1 MRENARTCLSRGGV
15 VPARFFSP
23 EIRAS
28 WKRCF
33 DIGLDPFGVP
43 TPTQISVSQLNKRRE
58 ESDFVRR
65 LAKMEM
71 ENLHRQIA
79 GSNFIIIFADS
90 DGVILDRVVD
100 GSTAT
105 QDLDRTFPGF
115 MWQEKINGTNALGMV
130 AATRK
135 PAIVH
140 GEEHY
145 FRDHANLTCAAAP
158 IFGQNGKLVGIIDAT
173 SDCRSRQRHTLA
185 LVGMSCITIE
195 NGLFRDRNKDNLI
208 LELHSRSE
216 FLGTLQSGLLAF
228 KEDGSLEESNRWAM
242 PFLQDLQP
250 RAKIHFDEIFLV
262 PFREFLKRLP
272 GDRSVSLTDREGS
285 SFAVRAFNYH
295 AHKLTSAPA
304 LMRRRPSPTAE
315 IHMVCDDPV
324 VRSAMHMVRRAVELN
339 VPILIRGETG
349 TGKELM
355 ARYAHAVS
363 NRKGDFVA
371 INCSAIPESL
381 IESELFGHQ
390 DGAFTGAVR
399 GGAKGLVRQAHQGT
413 LFLDEI
419 GIMPAHMQTKLLRF
433 LDRMEIRPVGNA
445 TEIQMDIQLISAT
458 NATLNGK
465 EQMGQF
471 RPDLLYRINTME
483 VSLPPL
489 RKRQDLHAIIKAI
502 VETFHA
508 PLHLTPQA
516 LSILK
521 AYDWP
526 GNIRELKGFLTRVLI
541 ACESGVVTEEDVKE
555 ILIIPAST
563 EVAGLSAKDLATQ
576 EQRTIL
582 DAYERNGGNISAVSR
597 ELGISRNTV
606 YKKLRETRK
615 DRQGGDAPD
624 KSLLEPEREIG

>member
-1 MRENARTCLSRGGV
+1 MKEDARTCLAREGI
-15 VPARFFSP
+15 VPARFFNS

-33 DIGLDPFGVP
+33 DTGLDPFGDP
-43 TPTQISVSQLNKRRE
+43 TPVQISAAQLNRRRE
-58 ESDFVRR
+58 KSDLVRR

-90 DGVILDRVVD
+90 EGVILDRVVD
-100 GSTAT
+100 GAMAT
-105 QDLDRTFPGF
+105 DNPDRTLSGC
-115 MWQEKINGTNALGMV
+115 MWQEEINGTNALGLV
-130 AATRK
+130 AVIQR

-158 IFGQNGKLVGIIDAT
+158 IFGQSGNLVGIIDAT
-173 SDCRSRQRHTLA
+173 SDCRCRQHHTLA
-185 LVGMSCITIE
+185 LVRMSCITIE
-195 NGLFRDRNKDNLI
+195 NGLFRDRHKGNLI

-228 KEDGSLEESNRWAM
+228 QEDGFLEESNRWVM

-250 RAKIHFDEIFLV
+250 RAKIHFDEIFLT
-262 PFREFLKRLP
+262 PFREFLGRLS
-272 GDRSVSLTDREGS
+272 GDRSTYLSDREGS
-285 SFAVRAFNYH
+285 SFAVRAFNYRT
-295 AHKLTSAPA
+295 HKPAAALAPVQ
-304 LMRRRPSPTAE
+304 RRPSPTDE
-315 IHMVCDDPV
+315 IRMVSEDPV

-371 INCSAIPESL
+371 VNCAALPESL
-381 IESELFGHQ
+381 IESELFGHK
-390 DGAFTGAVR
+390 DGAFTGSAR
-399 GGAKGLVRQAHQGT
+399 GGSKGLVRQAHQGT

-419 GIMPAHMQTKLLRF
+419 GMMPAQMQAKLLRF
-433 LDRMEIRPVGNA
+433 LDRMEIRPVGKT

-458 NATLNGK
+458 NETSSGK
-465 EQMGQF
+465 KQMGRF

-483 VSLPPL
+483 VCLPPL
-489 RKRQDLHAIIKAI
+489 QKRQDLQAIIETV

-508 PLHLTPQA
+508 PLKLTPSA
-516 LSILK
+516 LSILR

-541 ACESGVVTEEDVKE
+541 ACGNGIVTGEEVEK
-555 ILIIPAST
+555 ILNIQAPS
-563 EVAGLSAKDLATQ
+563 EGGRYSAKDLATQ
-576 EQRTIL
+576 EQRIIL
-582 DAYERNGGNISAVSR
+582 DAYERHGGNISAVSR

-606 YKKLRETRK
+606 YKKLKETRK
-615 DRQGGDAPD
+615 DRQAGTHP
-624 KSLLEPEREIG
+624 

>member
-1 MRENARTCLSRGGV
+1 MRENARTCLTREGI

-33 DIGLDPFGVP
+33 DTGLDPFGDP
-43 TPTQISVSQLNKRRE
+43 TQIQISVSQLNRRRE
-58 ESDFVRR
+58 KSDLVRR
-65 LAKMEM
+65 FAKMEM

-100 GSTAT
+100 RSMAT
-105 QDLDRTFPGF
+105 DNPGRTIPGF
-115 MWQEKINGTNALGMV
+115 MWQEEINGTNALGMV
-130 AATRK
+130 AVTRR

-158 IFGQNGKLVGIIDAT
+158 IFGKNGKLVGIVDAT
-173 SDCRSRQRHTLA
+173 SDCPSRQRHTLA

-195 NGLFRDRNKDNLI
+195 NGLFRDRHKDNLI

-216 FLGTLQSGLLAF
+216 FLGTLQSGLFAF
-228 KEDGSLEESNRWAM
+228 QEDGFLEESNRRAM
-242 PFLQDLQP
+242 PFLQDLQS
-250 RAKIHFDEIFLV
+250 RARIHFDEIFRV
-262 PFREFLKRLP
+262 PFREFLNRLS
-272 GDRSVSLTDREGS
+272 GDRSTYLIDREGS

-295 AHKLTSAPA
+295 AHKLTTAPTPIGN
-304 LMRRRPSPTAE
+304 RPSINGK

-371 INCSAIPESL
+371 INCAALPEAL

-390 DGAFTGAVR
+390 EGAFTGAVR
-399 GGAKGLVRQAHQGT
+399 GGAKGLVRQAHHGT

-419 GIMPAHMQTKLLRF
+419 GMMSAQMQAKVLRF
-433 LDRMEIRPVGNA
+433 LDRMEIRPVGKT

-458 NATLNGK
+458 NETSNEK

-483 VSLPPL
+483 VCLPPL
-489 RKRQDLHAIIKAI
+489 RQRQDLHAIIKAI

-508 PLHLTPQA
+508 PLQLTPPA
-516 LSILK
+516 LSMLK

-526 GNIRELKGFLTRVLI
+526 GNIRELKGFLTRILI
-541 ACESGVVTEEDVKE
+541 VCGSGIVAGEDVQK

-563 EVAGLSAKDLATQ
+563 EVARYSAKDLATQ
-576 EQRTIL
+576 ERGIIV
-582 DAYERNGGNISAVSR
+582 DAYQHNGGNISAVSR

-606 YKKLRETRK
+606 YKKLKEIRK
-615 DRQGGDAPD
+615 DRQTGDL
-624 KSLLEPEREIG
+624 SL